1 MTLPLLL
8 ISFVLGASVGSFIN
22 AWTYRLRHM
31 LPVIKD
37 RSICPAC
44 KTQIKSRDLIP
55 LLSFFKLGGKCRSC
69 GQKIS
74 LQYPAVELV
83 TGLLFAGSFLQ
94 YYGSGFVF
102 PTLLNS
108 FSFLSQLYFITI
120 LMALLLYDLKHMELP
135 DKVVLPGLV
144 SAFIISVVKIA
155 LGVLEFRDNTLR
167 LPFGKGLM
175 SDANFVLGHV
185 WEIASPLVYG
195 ALAGLV
201 LAAIFYVIVLLSRER
216 AMGGGDIKLALFLG
230 LILPWPYLVP
240 AMYIGFI
247 LGAVVGV
254 ALVIVN
260 RKKMRQ
266 LIPLA
271 PFLVVGTISA
281 IFFGNELFRFL
292 LSVKIF

>member
-1 MTLPLLL
+1 MNEFLL
-8 ISFVLGASVGSFIN
+8 ILSFITGTAAGSFVN
-22 AWTYRLRHM
+22 AWTYRLRHG

-37 RSICPAC
+37 RSICPTC
-44 KTQIKSRDLIP
+44 KTKIANQDLIP
-55 LLSFFKLGGKCRSC
+55 LLSFFKLGGRCRSC
-69 GQKIS
+69 SKKIS
-74 LQYPAVELV
+74 WQYPLVELA
-83 TGLLFAGSFLQ
+83 TGLLFAASFYQ
-94 YYGSGFVF
+94 YYGSGFTF

-135 DKVVLPGLV
+135 DRVVLPGLV
-144 SAFIISVVKIA
+144 TAFIVSVVKIA
-155 LGVLEFRDNTLR
+155 LGILEFRDNTLR
-167 LPFGKGLM
+167 LPFGKELLAD
-175 SDANFVLGHV
+175 SNFVQGHI

-216 AMGGGDIKLALFLG
+216 AMGGGDIKLALLLG

-254 ALVIVN
+254 TLVIVN
-260 RKKMRQ
+260 RKKMKQ
-266 LIPLA
+266 SIPLA
-271 PFLVVGTISA
+271 PFLVVGTILA

>member
-8 ISFVLGASVGSFIN
+8 ISFALGASVGSFVN
-22 AWTYRLRHM
+22 AWTYRLRHN

-37 RSICPAC
+37 RSICPSC

-69 GQKIS
+69 DKKIS
-74 LQYPAVELV
+74 IQYPLVELA
-83 TGLLFAGSFLQ
+83 TGILFAASFYQ
-94 YYGSGFVF
+94 YFGSGFVF

-135 DKVVLPGLV
+135 DKVVIPGLV
-144 SAFIISVVKIA
+144 TAFIVSAVKIT

-167 LPFGKGLM
+167 LPIGRELM
-175 SDANFVLGHV
+175 ADSSFVLSHI

-195 ALAGLV
+195 ALAGLF
-201 LAAIFYVIVLLSRER
+201 LAVIFYVIVLLSRER
-216 AMGGGDIKLALFLG
+216 AMGGGDIKLALLLG

-247 LGAVVGV
+247 LGAVTGIM
-254 ALVIVN
+254 LVVIN
-260 RKKMRQ
+260 RKKMKQ

-281 IFFGNELFRFL
+281 IFFGNELFRLL
-292 LSVKIF
+292 LSVKFF